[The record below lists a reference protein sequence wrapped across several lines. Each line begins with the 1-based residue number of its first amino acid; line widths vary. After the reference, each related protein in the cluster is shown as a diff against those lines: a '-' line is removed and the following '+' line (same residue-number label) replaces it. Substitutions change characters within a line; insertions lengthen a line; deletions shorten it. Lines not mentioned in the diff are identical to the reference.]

1 MKYVAIG
8 CLEQWPNLKEYILKF
23 LLKQKNFKW
32 EIENTARHTRLKTC
46 FSDPSMEA
54 YIAFVAFV
62 AQDFEVFLL
71 PFQSSDPVIRLLYP
85 AMFSLHYGVQRNFI
99 HGAKLSSED
108 LGKNIRISVNAE
120 KNFVFVWL
128 MWEQKQK

>member
-1 MKYVAIG
+1 
-8 CLEQWPNLKEYILKF
+8 
-23 LLKQKNFKW
+23 
-32 EIENTARHTRLKTC
+32 
-46 FSDPSMEA
+46 MEA

-120 KNFVFVWL
+120 KNVVFVWL